1 MKEEG
6 GVRLIH
12 EGSDVPDVNCLL
24 DVYELVL
31 RAQSVQEFAE
41 VLVFRI

>member
-1 MKEEG
+1 M
-6 GVRLIH
+6 IY
-12 EGSDVPDVNCLL
+12 EGSDVSDVDCLL